1 MKGRVPSDRAEMLV
15 VGVPEWD
22 RVLDT
27 ALAMRPAMECGNAA
41 FGVLSPHV
49 PTRPFARGMPPKT
62 PNRHAGGFEPLHV
75 SWCPQLKSGPGTSLT
90 HLLLEIFASRRQRM
104 PLRGGCNRPC
114 VGTSLPFHSITGG
127 DSRGFQADRAAV
139 ALPLGHWFQR
149 HARSNSIP
157 ARGRFSGVIR
167 LVPRECSVPFPF

>member
-1 MKGRVPSDRAEMLV
+1 MPSEHAKMLV
-15 VGVPEWD
+15 VGVPESD

-27 ALAMRPAMECGNAA
+27 ALAMRPAMACGNTA

-62 PNRHAGGFEPLHV
+62 PNHHAGGFEPLNV
-75 SWCPQLKSGPGTSLT
+75 SRCPQLKSGPGTSLT
-90 HLLLEIFASRRQRM
+90 RPGEFLLEIFASRRQRM

-114 VGTSLPFHSITGG
+114 VGTSLPFHAITGG

-139 ALPLGHWFQR
+139 PIPLGQFDSCT
-149 HARSNSIP
+149 RSIQ
-157 ARGRFSGVIR
+157 
-167 LVPRECSVPFPF
+167 